1 MAHRSLSRCLIPTT
15 RQTQHCE
22 RSLDCNGLIIYRY
35 EESGKTGLSFLRGYY
50 PTELPNVLALSEAFP

>member
-1 MAHRSLSRCLIPTT
+1 MVHRSHSWCLIPAT
-15 RQTQHCE
+15 RKTQHCE

-50 PTELPNVLALSEAFP
+50 PIELLKVFALSEAFP